1 MGASRFR
8 LPAMIEAL
16 SVVTLCTLA
25 AISPGADFAMVTRN
39 SLLRSRRAG
48 VLTAL
53 GIALALL
60 LHVSYTLAGIGLLIA
75 HSPLLF
81 NLIRYAGAAYLV
93 CLGVKMLRSTPRAV
107 AGDAPAAALSDFAA
121 LRTGFLSNLLNPK
134 APLFTVAL
142 FTQVIGPAT
151 PLPAQLAAGAFLSLI
166 HLLWFSLVA
175 CVFSSEPAQRVFGRS
190 RVILERSLGVLLA
203 AFGLGL
209 AVMAQPV

>member
-1 MGASRFR
+1 
-8 LPAMIEAL
+8 MIEVL
-16 SVVTLCTLA
+16 SVLTLCTLA

-81 NLIRYAGAAYLV
+81 NLIRYAGAAYLIW
-93 CLGVKMLRSTPRAV
+93 LGLAMLRSTPQPEQPAQ
-107 AGDAPAAALSDFAA
+107 AAALSDLAA
-121 LRTGFLSNLLNPK
+121 MRTGFLSNLLNPK

-142 FTQVIGPAT
+142 FTQVIGPGT
-151 PLPAQLAAGAFLSLI
+151 PFPAQVAAGAFLSLI

-175 CVFSSEPAQRVFGRS
+175 CAFSSASAQRVIGRS
-190 RVILERSLGVLLA
+190 RLWLERSLGLLLTG
-203 AFGLGL
+203 FGLSL
-209 AVMAQPV
+209 ALFAHPA